1 MDKQAFLT
9 ALRSGLSGLPQ
20 DEIEERLTFYGEMI
34 DDRMEEGL
42 CEEEAVAA
50 IGEVSEIVRQAV
62 ADTPLAKI
70 AKERIRPKRRLK
82 TWEIVLLALGSPI
95 WLSLA
100 IAAAAVLFAVI
111 VSLWSVILSLWAVF
125 VSLAVSAVAAV
136 PTGAFFAVGGHG
148 AAGLAMLSAGLV
160 CAGLTILLFFGCM
173 GAMKGILRLTKKITL
188 WTKDRF
194 IKKED
199 VQ

>member
-20 DEIEERLTFYGEMI
+20 DDIEERLTFYGEMI

-42 CEEEAVAA
+42 SEEEAVAA

-111 VSLWSVILSLWAVF
+111 VSLWSIILSLWAVF
-125 VSLAVSAVAAV
+125 ASLAVSAVAAV
-136 PTGAFFAVGGHG
+136 PTGAFFAMGGHG

>member
-1 MDKQAFLT
+1 MNKQDFL
-9 ALRSGLSGLPQ
+9 AGLRSGLSGLPPE
-20 DEIEERLTFYGEMI
+20 DIEERLTFYGEMI

-42 CEEEAVAA
+42 SEEEAVAA
-50 IGEVSEIVRQAV
+50 IGEVSEIVRQTV

-82 TWEIVLLALGSPI
+82 TGEIVLLALGSPI

-125 VSLAVSAVAAV
+125 ASLAVSAVAAV
-136 PTGAFFAVGGHG
+136 PAGAFFAVGGHG
-148 AAGLAMLSAGLV
+148 ASGLALLSAGLV
-160 CAGLTILLFFGCM
+160 CAGLTILLFFGCQ
-173 GAMKGILRLTKKITL
+173 GAMKGLLLLTKKLTL
-188 WTKDRF
+188 WTKNRF
-194 IKKED
+194 IKKEE
-199 VQ
+199 V

>member
-20 DEIEERLTFYGEMI
+20 DDIEERLTFYGEMI

-42 CEEEAVAA
+42 SEEEAVAA
-50 IGEVSEIVRQAV
+50 IGEVSEIARQAV

-82 TWEIVLLALGSPI
+82 TWEIVLLTLGSPI

-125 VSLAVSAVAAV
+125 ASLAVSAVAAV

>member
-50 IGEVSEIVRQAV
+50 IGEVIEIVRQAV

-125 VSLAVSAVAAV
+125 ASLAVSAVAAV

>member
-20 DEIEERLTFYGEMI
+20 DDIEERLTFYGEMI

-42 CEEEAVAA
+42 SEEEAVAA

-100 IAAAAVLFAVI
+100 IAAAAILFAVI

-125 VSLAVSAVAAV
+125 ASLAVSAVAAV

>member
-20 DEIEERLTFYGEMI
+20 DDIEERLTFYGEMI

-42 CEEEAVAA
+42 SEEEAVAA

-100 IAAAAVLFAVI
+100 ITAAAILFAVI

-125 VSLAVSAVAAV
+125 ASLAVSAVAAV